1 MQLKT
6 FIAKDMREALV
17 RARREMGDEAVIV
30 TSQRTKE
37 GGVIVRVAAEAREA
51 DAKEAQASQ
60 PEREAVEFVGNFEQ
74 IFFDGMIR
82 RLRSEPQPSAP
93 AAVNFRRSEL
103 LRILG
108 RHRVPESLAHRL
120 AEAAEK
126 SGLSDM
132 TLALASALDTRM
144 RTAPLFG
151 DHPNAL
157 LLLGPCGAGKT
168 AVAAKI
174 GAHLMRTPRSVKL
187 IATDNAGAGAVA
199 RLEAFAQHLDIPC
212 ERAACADAL
221 PQIVARAAKADA
233 LAVADTAG
241 FDPRDGKARATFA
254 ALAQIRGAAL
264 VISPD
269 IFFNSRSKQI
279 AELSVRY
286 AVPTVYQYRPF
297 AASGGLLS
305 YGSDETEYYRPVGV
319 YTGKILNGAK
329 PGDLPVVQFTKTE
342 LIVNL
347 KTAKA
352 LGLTVPLSLLGRA
365 DEVIE

>member
-241 FDPRDGKARATFA
+241 FDPRDGKARAAFA
-254 ALAQIRGAAL
+254 ALAQIEG
-264 VISPD
+264 V
-269 IFFNSRSKQI
+269 
-279 AELSVRY
+279 E
-286 AVPTVYQYRPF
+286 
-297 AASGGLLS
+297 
-305 YGSDETEYYRPVGV
+305 PVGV
-319 YTGKILNGAK
+319 VSAGSDAEEIGEIIDALAAMRCKRVIVTGLDAARRSGALLVAATGKLCLAHITCSPFVSAGLET
-329 PGDLPVVQFTKTE
+329 LTPVSLSRR
-342 LIVNL
+342 LIESQIQGS
-347 KTAKA
+347 AQ
-352 LGLTVPLSLLGRA
+352 
-365 DEVIE
+365 

>member
-1 MQLKT
+1 MRRRAFIGVVSGAVLWPLTAQQSTLPVVGFLGGTSPSLYTTRLQAFRAGLK
-6 FIAKDMREALV
+6 EAGYVENENVTIEYRWAEDQNNRLPVLAAELV
-17 RARREMGDEAVIV
+17 RRPVAVL
-30 TSQRTKE
+30 
-37 GGVIVRVAAEAREA
+37 VAA
-51 DAKEAQASQ
+51 
-60 PEREAVEFVGNFEQ
+60 G
-74 IFFDGMIR
+74 GT
-82 RLRSEPQPSAP
+82 PSA
-93 AAVNFRRSEL
+93 
-103 LRILG
+103 I
-108 RHRVPESLAHRL
+108 
-120 AEAAEK
+120 
-126 SGLSDM
+126 
-132 TLALASALDTRM
+132 
-144 RTAPLFG
+144 
-151 DHPNAL
+151 
-157 LLLGPCGAGKT
+157 
-168 AVAAKI
+168 
-174 GAHLMRTPRSVKL
+174 
-187 IATDNAGAGAVA
+187 
-199 RLEAFAQHLDIPC
+199 
-212 ERAACADAL
+212 
-221 PQIVARAAKADA
+221 AAKAA
-233 LAVADTAG
+233 TATIPIVFAVATNPIELGLVTNLNRPGGNVTGVANLNAEMEPKRLQLLCELLPGVAVIAVLVNPSSGTGEPFTQVLRPAAQALGVQLRFLDAST
-241 FDPRDGKARATFA
+241 DGDLDKAFA
-254 ALAQIRGAAL
+254 ALAQMRGAAL

>member
-1 MQLKT
+1 MRRRAFIGLVSGAVMWPLTARGQQSTIPVVGFLGGTSPSLYTTRLQAFRAGLK
-6 FIAKDMREALV
+6 EAGYVENENVRIEYRWAEGQNNRLPVLAAELV
-17 RARREMGDEAVIV
+17 RRPVAVL
-30 TSQRTKE
+30 
-37 GGVIVRVAAEAREA
+37 VAA
-51 DAKEAQASQ
+51 
-60 PEREAVEFVGNFEQ
+60 GG
-74 IFFDGMIR
+74 I
-82 RLRSEPQPSAP
+82 PSA
-93 AAVNFRRSEL
+93 
-103 LRILG
+103 I
-108 RHRVPESLAHRL
+108 
-120 AEAAEK
+120 
-126 SGLSDM
+126 
-132 TLALASALDTRM
+132 
-144 RTAPLFG
+144 
-151 DHPNAL
+151 
-157 LLLGPCGAGKT
+157 
-168 AVAAKI
+168 
-174 GAHLMRTPRSVKL
+174 
-187 IATDNAGAGAVA
+187 
-199 RLEAFAQHLDIPC
+199 
-212 ERAACADAL
+212 
-221 PQIVARAAKADA
+221 AAKAA
-233 LAVADTAG
+233 TATIPIVFAVATNPIELGLVTSLNRPGGNVTGVANLNAEM
-241 FDPRDGKARATFA
+241 DPKRLQLLRELLPGVAVIAVLVNPSSGTGEPFTQVLRPAAQALGVQLRFLDANTDGDLDKAFA